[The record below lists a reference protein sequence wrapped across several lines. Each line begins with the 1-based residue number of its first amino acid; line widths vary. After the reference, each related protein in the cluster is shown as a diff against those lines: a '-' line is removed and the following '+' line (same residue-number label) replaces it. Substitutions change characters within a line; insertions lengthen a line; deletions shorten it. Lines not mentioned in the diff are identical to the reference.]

1 MDLPTE
7 NTPAVSDP
15 APNTQPV
22 EKRPGIWSGLGIV
35 ALYFLLQFGLGILF
49 GAIAAFVLVFGE
61 AFNAGLH
68 HYAPPDPKAAIQA
81 SMANP
86 DTRVVFIVA
95 TIAAAAV
102 VMVLII
108 RQFWRAQW
116 SRAELPGFGLTPPS
130 NKSAYLIAAVLGAAV
145 LLLGGPLTHILAG
158 HHQVDQDVS
167 LLAGN
172 VSIGMRL
179 LLALL
184 VVCVAPFVEELVFRG
199 VLLSGLASRM
209 PIGWAMLASAI
220 VFGCVHLPDFK
231 FAWYPVPALII
242 LGRIGMAA
250 RAHALAV
257 AVDYAARHQQL
268 HRGDCVVRGCR
279 SLIDSLKPQQEHPIT
294 APDPGQ
300 N

>member
-7 NTPAVSDP
+7 NTPAVSDAAF
-15 APNTQPV
+15 APQPV
-22 EKRPGIWSGLGIV
+22 AKRPGVWSGLGIV

-49 GAIAAFVLVFGE
+49 GVIAGFLLMVKAAFE
-61 AFNAGLH
+61 AGLH
-68 HYAPPDPKAAIQA
+68 HSTPPDAKAVMQA
-81 SMANP
+81 LMASP
-86 DTRVVFIVA
+86 DTRVIFIVA

-102 VMVLII
+102 VMALLV

-116 SRAELPGFGLTPPS
+116 SRAELPGFGLTPPA
-130 NKSAYLIAAVLGAAV
+130 NKSSYLIAVLLGVIV
-145 LLLGGPLTHILAG
+145 LLLGGLLTHILAG

-209 PIGWAMLASAI
+209 PIGWAMLASAV

-242 LGRIGMAA
+242 LGLVSAWLRVRTRSLWPSITLHATNNFIA
-250 RAHALAV
+250 ALAWFV
-257 AVDYAARHQQL
+257 AAH
-268 HRGDCVVRGCR
+268 H
-279 SLIDSLKPQQEHPIT
+279 
-294 APDPGQ
+294 
-300 N
+300 